1 MKKQYIVLPI
11 IFILSAVAGIAA
23 GFFTVPKEKT
33 QISNINTENVKT
45 ESTPSPT
52 PTFQIE
58 KQVAVTEKYL
68 VTLSDTMLIIYKI
81 NSDGSMQLVEEK
93 PINTSSIPE
102 TDFEVLYKGVTFET
116 LTEARELLE
125 DFTE

>member
-1 MKKQYIVLPI
+1 MKKQYIVLPL

-33 QISNINTENVKT
+33 QISNINSENVKT

>member
-1 MKKQYIVLPI
+1 MKKQYIVLPL

-23 GFFTVPKEKT
+23 GFFTVPRETPQKL
-33 QISNINTENVKT
+33 NINSESVKA

-81 NSDGSMQLVEEK
+81 NSDGSMQLIEEK

-102 TDFEVLYKGVTFET
+102 TDFEALYKGVTFET

>member
-1 MKKQYIVLPI
+1 MKKQYIVLPL

-23 GFFTVPKEKT
+23 GFFTIPKEKT

>member
-1 MKKQYIVLPI
+1 MKKQYIVLPL

-33 QISNINTENVKT
+33 QISNINIENVKT

-93 PINTSSIPE
+93 PINTFAIPE
-102 TDFEVLYKGVTFET
+102 TDFEALYKGVTFET

>member
-1 MKKQYIVLPI
+1 MKKQYIVLPL

-93 PINTSSIPE
+93 PINTFAIPE
-102 TDFEVLYKGVTFET
+102 TDIEALYKGVTFET

>member
-1 MKKQYIVLPI
+1 MKKQYIVLPL

>member
-1 MKKQYIVLPI
+1 MKKQYIVLPL
-11 IFILSAVAGIAA
+11 IFILAAVAGIAA